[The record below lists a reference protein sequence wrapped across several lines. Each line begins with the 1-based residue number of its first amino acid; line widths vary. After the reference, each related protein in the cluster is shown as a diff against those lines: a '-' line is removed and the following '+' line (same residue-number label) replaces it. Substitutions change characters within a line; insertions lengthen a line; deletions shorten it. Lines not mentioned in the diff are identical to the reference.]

1 MGSKTRVKI
10 TAEIKKTLSKADV
23 EIFRNVYEEDND
35 YGDKAG
41 DIFWTVAVHGRAEDL
56 YYRKWAAQEDAV
68 MMAVDILRNKG
79 IAVSPAVAQLADS
92 IASWRRK
99 ARMSDG

>member
-1 MGSKTRVKI
+1 VKI

-41 DIFWTVAVHGRAEDL
+41 DIFWTVPVNGRAENY

-79 IAVSPAVAQLADS
+79 IAVFPAVAQLADS
-92 IASWRRK
+92 IESWRRK
-99 ARMSDG
+99 GRMSDG

>member
-1 MGSKTRVKI
+1 MKI
-10 TAEIKKTLSKADV
+10 TAEIKKTLSNAGV
-23 EIFRNVYEEDND
+23 EIFRNVHEEDND

-41 DIFWTVAVHGRAEDL
+41 DIFWTVPVNGRAENY

-79 IAVSPAVAQLADS
+79 IAVFPAVAQLADS
-92 IASWRRK
+92 IESWRRK
-99 ARMSDG
+99 GRMSDG